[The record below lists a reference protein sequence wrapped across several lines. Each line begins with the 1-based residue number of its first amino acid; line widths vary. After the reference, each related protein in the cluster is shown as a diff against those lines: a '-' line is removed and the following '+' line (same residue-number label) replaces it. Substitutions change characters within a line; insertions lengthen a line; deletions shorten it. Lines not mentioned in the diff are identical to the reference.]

1 MTELDKDAARA
12 FLKEFK
18 QLMKLC
24 GLSVRSRH
32 ENNRG
37 LIDLGLNYKQRK
49 EEIKS
54 LNVLNYSSG
63 PDPDHNYEGEVWI
76 FGKRIKRIEVYIKLK
91 IVESSGSSWPLCISF
106 HPAAKPIIYPF
117 VDNEDK

>member
-1 MTELDKDAARA
+1 MTELDKDAVRT

-18 QLMKLC
+18 QLVKLR

-54 LNVLNYSSG
+54 LNVLDYSSG
-63 PDPDHNYEGEVWI
+63 PHPDHNYEGDVWI
-76 FGKRIKRIEVYIKLK
+76 FGKTIKKIEVYIKQI
-91 IVESSGSSWPLCISF
+91 IVESSDASWPLCISF
-106 HPAAKPIIYPF
+106 HPAAKPLIFPF
-117 VDNEDK
+117 AENEDD